1 MVHFQKTRLPLES
14 VCMVLV
20 EVTSVTE
27 QTMALLHCNRQPESS
42 SNEKVFLGLCQSDLV
57 EHRELF
63 KEKSYKP
70 LKLNVERTG
79 RLRLGWG
86 LSGEVAG
93 GGRVRGC
100 GRGRPSPDVTYGTS
114 AQRSFVSVT
123 NKQGQPVPFV
133 KTECGRVPV
142 RGACIF

>member
-42 SNEKVFLGLCQSDLV
+42 SSNEKVFLGLCQSDLV

-79 RLRLGWG
+79 RLRPGWG

-93 GGRVRGC
+93 GR
-100 GRGRPSPDVTYGTS
+100 TS
-114 AQRSFVSVT
+114 AGLWAWAPEAGKR
-123 NKQGQPVPFV
+123 
-133 KTECGRVPV
+133 RL
-142 RGACIF
+142 R